1 MLSRARV
8 LVLLLAAA
16 AALAISACGGGGGEV
31 SSDDPASLAPADA
44 PIYVQGTIRPH
55 GATKTNVEA
64 LASTISGFGDPTAQ
78 LTALLDRSLNDTPN
92 LSGKHLSFA
101 KDIDPWLGD
110 RAGVFVEGLSGN
122 PPAAGIVQS
131 TDTRATKQFIDDTK
145 QKGDKDRSYK
155 GVDYLVDGTDGTAAG
170 VVGDFLVVGNE
181 QAFKDAVDVSKG
193 GDSLGD
199 QSDFTNAVDQAPSG
213 SLADVYVGL
222 QQVSDTLRAQD
233 PANAKSLEASIGD
246 TSGKTVLGSLVPAKD
261 SLELDLAT
269 NANQNFQL
277 SDLSKLIETFP
288 SDSFVA
294 VGIPNLGATVS
305 KTIDQLEKAG
315 VSGISKAAIDQQ
327 LSSAGLSLDDITS
340 ALGDLGV
347 FVEGTD
353 KASLQGAGVITSH
366 SSSNVKNL
374 IGILSSLAT
383 ASGQPGIS
391 RAQVG
396 NGFRV
401 TDPQQIGRQ
410 SLTVTSSGAKIVIG
424 YGDQATKQALSSGG
438 GTLADDPTYKQAV
451 AALGGNGLSGFVSLA
466 KVFQLADALGAI
478 RDPGYQQARPYLN
491 RLSYAA
497 IGSGKS
503 GDFST
508 SKVIVGVHG

>member
-8 LVLLLAAA
+8 LVLFLAAV
-16 AALAISACGGGGGEV
+16 AALAISACGGGGGA

-44 PIYVQGTIRPH
+44 PVYVQGTIRPQ
-55 GATKTNVEA
+55 GATKTNVES
-64 LASTISGFGDPTAQ
+64 LASTIGGFGDPTAQ
-78 LTALLDRSLNDTPN
+78 LTALLDKALNDTPN

-110 RAGVFVEGLSGN
+110 RGGVFVEGFSGN
-122 PPAAGIVQS
+122 PPAAAIVQ
-131 TDTRATKQFIDDTK
+131 TTNTKATQQFIDDTK
-145 QKGDKDRSYK
+145 QKGDEDRSYK

-170 VVGDFLVVGNE
+170 VVGDFLVAGNE

-199 QSDFTNAVDQAPSG
+199 QSDFTDALDQAPSG
-213 SLADVYVGL
+213 SLADVYVSL
-222 QQVSDTLRAQD
+222 QQVTDLLRAED

-246 TSGKTVLGSLVPAKD
+246 TAGKTVLGSLVPAKN

-277 SDLSKLIETFP
+277 TDVSKLIETFP
-288 SDSFVA
+288 SNSFVA
-294 VGIPNLGATVS
+294 VGIPDLGATVS

-315 VSGISKAAIDQQ
+315 VSGISRAAIDQQ

-340 ALGDLGV
+340 ALGDLGI

-353 KASLQGAGVITSH
+353 KASLQGAAVITSK

-374 IGILSSLAT
+374 IGIISSLAT
-383 ASGQPGIS
+383 ASGQPGVS

-396 NGFRV
+396 TGFRV
-401 TDPQQIGRQ
+401 TDPQQLGRQ
-410 SLTVTSSGAKIVIG
+410 SLTVTSSGPKIVIG

-438 GTLADDPTYKQAV
+438 STLVEDPTYKQAV

-466 KVFQLADALGAI
+466 KVFQLADALGAV
-478 RDPGYQQARPYLN
+478 RDPGYQQARPYLDKLN
-491 RLSYAA
+491 FAA
-497 IGSGKS
+497 IGSGKQ

-508 SKVIVGVHG
+508 TKVIVGVHG

>member
-8 LVLLLAAA
+8 LVLVLAAA
-16 AALAISACGGGGGEV
+16 AALAISACGGGGGGV

-44 PIYVQGTIRPH
+44 PVYIQGTIRPH
-55 GATKTNVEA
+55 GATKTNVES
-64 LASTISGFGDPTAQ
+64 LASTISGFGDPTGQ
-78 LTALLDRSLNDTPN
+78 LTALLDKSLNDTPN

-110 RAGVFVEGLSGN
+110 RAGVFVEGFSDN
-122 PPAAGIVQS
+122 PPAAGIVQT
-131 TDTRATKQFIDDTK
+131 TDTKATQQFIDDTK

-199 QSDFTNAVDQAPSG
+199 QSDFTDALDQAPSG

-222 QQVSDTLRAQD
+222 QQVTDTLRAQD

-277 SDLSKLIETFP
+277 SDVSKLIETFP

-294 VGIPNLGATVS
+294 FGIPDLGATVS
-305 KTIDQLEKAG
+305 KTIDQLEKSG
-315 VSGISKAAIDQQ
+315 VAGISRAAIDQQ
-327 LSSAGLSLDDITS
+327 LSAAGLSLDDITS
-340 ALGDLGV
+340 ALGDLGI

-353 KASLQGAGVITSH
+353 KASLQGAG
-366 SSSNVKNL
+366 
-374 IGILSSLAT
+374 
-383 ASGQPGIS
+383 
-391 RAQVG
+391 
-396 NGFRV
+396 
-401 TDPQQIGRQ
+401 
-410 SLTVTSSGAKIVIG
+410 
-424 YGDQATKQALSSGG
+424 
-438 GTLADDPTYKQAV
+438 
-451 AALGGNGLSGFVSLA
+451 
-466 KVFQLADALGAI
+466 
-478 RDPGYQQARPYLN
+478 
-491 RLSYAA
+491 
-497 IGSGKS
+497 
-503 GDFST
+503 
-508 SKVIVGVHG
+508 